1 MKTYNQI
8 GLLIL
13 CLGILT
19 SCNNKKELKP
29 KAEAVKL
36 SIKSPLPKF
45 DKQFQEFQIDN
56 SRDTTIKLN
65 NKGEIFIP
73 KDAIVDENG
82 KNLNGKINLKY
93 REFHDGL
100 DVMISGIPMDYHAQ
114 GRQRNMQ
121 TAGMFEIRAEQ
132 NGKQLGIDKNK
143 KINVKMAS
151 FESGTDYSVFYLD
164 QNGKGWEFLDYNYN
178 VRVNADKE
186 KKRKAI
192 ESKMK
197 NVVVSKYFVF
207 DYMAIL
213 DVVFENDYN
222 KISKNQNNPE
232 FVSKSKKY
240 GLGWFNCYV
249 SNDIVY
255 KGVTMPAALM
265 VWKKLSGPNPPSWL
279 NNKNLSQSAEL
290 TSKGNNRYEVKIE
303 VYDYEKDK
311 VDSSKIYKA
320 IIECVMPIQS
330 LFKFPPE
337 YWNNNY
343 AEAMKKVE
351 EEMKLLKFEA
361 DVYRSFEIS
370 GFGIYNYDKLM
381 KEDNAVEVMAKINP
395 DQKFKSE
402 IGNNEIKLVYYLSG
416 DNKTCI
422 NYHKDSWD
430 KMVIAKDP
438 TARLV
443 TIVNGK
449 IGVYGADKFKALN
462 FAKIQSKSS
471 LDFVLSKPDIAI
483 NSPDDLRN
491 LLNF

>member
-1 MKTYNQI
+1 
-8 GLLIL
+8 
-13 CLGILT
+13 
-19 SCNNKKELKP
+19 
-29 KAEAVKL
+29 
-36 SIKSPLPKF
+36 
-45 DKQFQEFQIDN
+45 
-56 SRDTTIKLN
+56 
-65 NKGEIFIP
+65 
-73 KDAIVDENG
+73 
-82 KNLNGKINLKY
+82 
-93 REFHDGL
+93 
-100 DVMISGIPMDYHAQ
+100 
-114 GRQRNMQ
+114 
-121 TAGMFEIRAEQ
+121 
-132 NGKQLGIDKNK
+132 
-143 KINVKMAS
+143 
-151 FESGTDYSVFYLD
+151 
-164 QNGKGWEFLDYNYN
+164 
-178 VRVNADKE
+178 
-186 KKRKAI
+186 
-192 ESKMK
+192 
-197 NVVVSKYFVF
+197 
-207 DYMAIL
+207 MAIL

-222 KISKNQNNPE
+222 KISKNQNNPN
-232 FVSKSKKY
+232 FISKSKQY
-240 GLGWFNCYV
+240 GLSWFNCYV

-303 VYDYEKDK
+303 VYDFEKDK
-311 VDSSKIYKA
+311 VDSSKIYTA

-381 KEDNAVEVMAKINP
+381 KEDNAVEVMAKISP

-402 IGNNEIKLVYYLSG
+402 IGNNEIDLVYYLSG

-422 NYHKDSWD
+422 NFHKSSWD

-443 TIVNGK
+443 TVVNGK

-462 FAKIQSKSS
+462 FAKIKPKSS
-471 LDFVLSKPDIAI
+471 LDFILSKPDVAV
-483 NSPDDLRN
+483 NSPDDLRK